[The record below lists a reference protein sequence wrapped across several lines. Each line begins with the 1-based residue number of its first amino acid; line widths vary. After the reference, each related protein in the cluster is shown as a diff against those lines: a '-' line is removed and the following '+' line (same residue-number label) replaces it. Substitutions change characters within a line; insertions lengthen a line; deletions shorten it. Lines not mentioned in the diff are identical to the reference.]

1 MCAVKVLC
9 LSCTSEPLCSSL
21 YVLVAA
27 RLRCYSPTDGNHV
40 TTTQAVGTLLGTM
53 FGFVSAALLT
63 PIHGGERE
71 DGLPA
76 APGVVSYSLR
86 LVFTDVSRPTSRST
100 TSSRN
105 CTYSHCCLA
114 QALAVTCSLVVLFFG
129 VFSASHNSGIA
140 RFGSFLPPLCANCL
154 PCGPKRYRIIPA
166 ALPNTLEE
174 KVSFSTGPT
183 KLSGLRHDC
192 SSSSSVSAPLTSFA
206 RNGPRRRLTVIFLSG
221 YCCC

>member
-100 TSSRN
+100 TSSRIL
-105 CTYSHCCLA
+105 YI
-114 QALAVTCSLVVLFFG
+114 F
-129 VFSASHNSGIA
+129 
-140 RFGSFLPPLCANCL
+140 PLL
-154 PCGPKRYRIIPA
+154 PCASLGGYLLIGGTTVLWCVLCKSQQRHCPFWFILA
-166 ALPNTLEE
+166 ALVRELFTVWSE
-174 KVSFSTGPT
+174 KVSHHS
-183 KLSGLRHDC
+183 R
-192 SSSSSVSAPLTSFA
+192 SSPEY
-206 RNGPRRRLTVIFLSG
+206 PM
-221 YCCC
+221 